1 MSTPHCPIVL
11 GKLVPFIFDQPFLSV
26 RSSSNRWEVRMSVRL
41 VFVSLILL
49 AVPVLSQ
56 QTNMQQAQQW
66 VWSRGQA
73 MRPDSPPELD
83 LRAAR
88 LKAIHDDAAD
98 LSTLSAAL
106 QSDLTQL
113 QKGMLAK

>member
-1 MSTPHCPIVL
+1 
-11 GKLVPFIFDQPFLSV
+11 
-26 RSSSNRWEVRMSVRL
+26 MSVRL

-66 VWSRGQA
+66 VWSRGQP
-73 MRPDSPPELD
+73 MRPDTPPDLD

-88 LKAIHDDAAD
+88 LKTIHDDAAD
-98 LSTLSAAL
+98 LSTLSASL
-106 QSDLTQL
+106 QSDLQQL
-113 QKGMLAK
+113 QKGMLAKDLAQKLKQMEKLSKKLRQEMEP